1 MARTTP
7 GAQLIKGT
15 ERNDDQNRGYQNDR
29 RELKHR
35 IETADCRQVFHIAN
49 SADAEFQQVTIR

>member
-1 MARTTP
+1 MAGTTP

-15 ERNDDQNRGYQNDR
+15 ERDDDQNRGYQNDR

-35 IETADCRQVFHIAN
+35 IETADCRQVLHIAN
-49 SADAEFQQVTIR
+49 SADAEF